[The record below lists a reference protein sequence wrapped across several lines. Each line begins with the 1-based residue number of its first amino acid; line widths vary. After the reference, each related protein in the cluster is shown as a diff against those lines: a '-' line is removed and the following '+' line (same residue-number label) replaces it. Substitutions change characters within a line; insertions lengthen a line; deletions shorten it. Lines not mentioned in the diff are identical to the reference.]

1 MHKPYGI
8 YEKYIKR
15 ILDIVC
21 SLIGIVLFWWLF
33 LIVAILVKI
42 KLGSPIIF
50 MQPRPGKNVK
60 IFNLYKFRTMTD
72 SRNEKGELLP
82 DNQRLTPFGK
92 LLRSP
97 SLDELP
103 EIFCILFGT
112 MSLIGPRPLAVEYL
126 PYYNENE
133 IHRHDVRPGLTGLA
147 QVMGRNVINWDER
160 FAYDIQYVNNISF
173 LNDLKII
180 FLTIKTVIKR
190 DGIEDCGN
198 FTLQDFDVYRK
209 NQSNNGG
216 INGNNL
222 QDTR

>member
-21 SLIGIVLFWWLF
+21 SLIGIILFWWLF
-33 LIVAILVKI
+33 LIVAMLVKI
-42 KLGSPIIF
+42 KLGNPIIF
-50 MQPRPGKNVK
+50 RQPRPGKNGK

-92 LLRSP
+92 LLRST

>member
-21 SLIGIVLFWWLF
+21 SLIGIILFWWLF
-33 LIVAILVKI
+33 LIVAMLVKI

-50 MQPRPGKNVK
+50 RQPRPGKNGK

-92 LLRSP
+92 LLRST

>member
-50 MQPRPGKNVK
+50 MQPRPGKNGK

-92 LLRSP
+92 LLRST